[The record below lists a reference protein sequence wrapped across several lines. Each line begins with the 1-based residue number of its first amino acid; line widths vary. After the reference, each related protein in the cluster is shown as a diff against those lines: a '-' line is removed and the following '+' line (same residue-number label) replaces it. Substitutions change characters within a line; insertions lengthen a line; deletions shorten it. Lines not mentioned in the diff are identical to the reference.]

1 MQTQRTRKVHKNMS
15 TYRDGPTGTVRPLE
29 ECPRCGQEVQTS
41 LWSARSAGYQS
52 RCDELGFPS
61 PTLSISTLCTHTRT
75 HATTA
80 TEYAR
85 QHIWVAKAAVQEMT
99 NKMHQI
105 QKFCSC
111 LTYHQSL
118 SILYCVKSANLAV
131 KFPPDT
137 QLPHWFFSK
146 SVLSSIR

>member
-61 PTLSISTLCTHTRT
+61 PTLSISTLCTQTRA
-75 HATTA
+75 HAIIA

-85 QHIWVAKAAVQEMT
+85 QHIWVGQ
-99 NKMHQI
+99 
-105 QKFCSC
+105 SC
-111 LTYHQSL
+111 GPRNDEQNASNTE
-118 SILYCVKSANLAV
+118 ILQL
-131 KFPPDT
+131 FDLPPVSVD
-137 QLPHWFFSK
+137 
-146 SVLSSIR
+146 SVLREVCKFGGKISTRYTVTTLVF